1 MPNICGFGK
10 NLKCIKR
17 PSKCCKYCYDTSLIF
32 RKCSLKNLINYLLF
46 IFLQLF
52 SPQGIKSDTI
62 ANIPEISRCHLKAP
76 KDNDNKDITIQ
87 LGRGAFGRCQ
97 KMYYK
102 GIPVAV
108 KEYKNLFTKDIQH
121 EAAVMARCS
130 HPSLP
135 HIFGVNLT
143 QKPFFL
149 VSCFYGIKNQ
159 ACTLRHALYSPAIH
173 FTKHCA
179 PKIMFEL

>member
-1 MPNICGFGK
+1 M
-10 NLKCIKR
+10 
-17 PSKCCKYCYDTSLIF
+17 
-32 RKCSLKNLINYLLF
+32 SLK
-46 IFLQLF
+46 
-52 SPQGIKSDTI
+52 
-62 ANIPEISRCHLKAP
+62 
-76 KDNDNKDITIQ
+76 
-87 LGRGAFGRCQ
+87 GAKRQWQQRHHNPTWSWCIW
-97 KMYYK
+97 KMPIMYYK

-108 KEYKNLFTKDIQH
+108 KEYKNLSAKDIQH
-121 EAAVMARCS
+121 EAALMPRCS

-159 ACTLRHALYSPAIH
+159 ACTLRHAIYSPAIH

-179 PKIMFEL
+179 RKIMFELCQALQHLHMKHLLHWDSQKW